1 MAEEAAG
8 VIVALVRTRLLPE
21 IDAPVTLSALFI
33 VYVTSPIVLES
44 YPVLLAKATSTVPP
58 KVPER
63 LGAVILVITNL
74 FSKYTLFSRIT
85 SSYLLSQTF
94 VALGVVFTR

>member
-1 MAEEAAG
+1 MAEVPEL
-8 VIVALVRTRLLPE
+8 IVAPLRLRVLPE
-21 IDAPVTLSALFI
+21 IVAPVVLPVLFI
-33 VYVTSPIVLES
+33 EYVTAPIVLES

-58 KVPER
+58 IVAVK